1 MRLMRL
7 NRILLVL
14 TFFTI
19 SLGQSNPRLITCT
32 TIDTDHYTK
41 EITITFT
48 VPKKDFIYKD
58 FITFSVDDPTI
69 VLSSWKANKQ
79 SVAHYDSSFKE
90 AKQVFNED
98 FSITMLAAA
107 TPKQPINSAY
117 LYCSYYRRSEKKINH
132 ALFLLDFTAQKKT
145 THKTDDTTIEYTE
158 INEPTISRPRKISP
172 F

>member
-1 MRLMRL
+1 MRCRYLMRLMRL

-41 EITITFT
+41 EITVTFT

-69 VLSSWKANKQ
+69 ILSSWKANKQ

-98 FSITMLAAA
+98 FSITMMGRQQLPSNQS
-107 TPKQPINSAY
+107 TRISLLQLLSPVRKENKSCTFFIRFYST
-117 LYCSYYRRSEKKINH
+117 KKN
-132 ALFLLDFTAQKKT
+132 
-145 THKTDDTTIEYTE
+145 Y
-158 INEPTISRPRKISP
+158 P
-172 F
+172 